1 MNNHAL
7 WLTLAIIGIILLLIG
22 AFVVT
27 LKFLITVGVIVLV
40 VAAILLVLKL
50 VRGGSRRV

>member
-7 WLTLAIIGIILLLIG
+7 WLTLAILGLIILVIG
-22 AFVVT
+22 AVVSS
-27 LKFLITVGVIVLV
+27 LHFLITVGIIVLV

-50 VRGGSRRV
+50 VRGGSSRV

>member
-22 AFVVT
+22 AFVAT
-27 LKFLITVGVIVLV
+27 LHFLITVGVIVLV

>member
-22 AFVVT
+22 AFVAT
-27 LKFLITVGVIVLV
+27 LHFLITIGIIVLV

-50 VRGGSRRV
+50 VRGGASRV